1 MQLARKL
8 TVAEPSTVRT
18 GYNPSPMDEP
28 RTAPNPPPQPAA
40 APSGP
45 LAGSGSAAA
54 RVYAH
59 VKERLLDG
67 SFPGGALLS
76 ENELSQQLGLS
87 RTPVRQAFV
96 QLEAEGLLELYPKRG
111 ALVVPV
117 AASEIE
123 DVFEAR
129 LLVEEHCTRRAA
141 TAGGRPLATEL
152 AAAIEEQEAAIAMG
166 DGGMAEFAKSDR
178 RFHRAIV
185 AAAGNAILTRLYDAL
200 RDRQQRIAAT
210 SLARNPADAER
221 FLAEHR
227 RIADALGRA
236 EAADACEL
244 VSAHLRSARDSARGA
259 RDA

>member
-1 MQLARKL
+1 MQLALKL
-8 TVAEPSTVRT
+8 HTSIHETPIQGRNAA
-18 GYNPSPMDEP
+18 M
-28 RTAPNPPPQPAA
+28 TA
-40 APSGP
+40 SGP
-45 LAGSGSAAA
+45 GLPPITDVSAATSGSAAA

-67 SFPGGALLS
+67 TFPGGALLS

-129 LLVEEHCTRRAA
+129 LLVEEHCARRAA
-141 TAGGRPLATEL
+141 NAGARL
-152 AAAIEEQEAAIAMG
+152 AAELEPMIAEQEEAVAQGAP
-166 DGGMAEFAKSDR
+166 GMAAFARADR
-178 RFHRAIV
+178 HFHRAIV
-185 AAAGNAILTRLYDAL
+185 HAAGNAILTRLYDAL
-200 RDRQQRIAAT
+200 RDRQQRIAAV
-210 SLARNPADAER
+210 SLARNPGDAER
-221 FLAEHR
+221 FVAEHR
-227 RIADALGRA
+227 EILAALERGDG
-236 EAADACEL
+236 EAASRQVA
-244 VSAHLRSARDSARGA
+244 AHLRAAREVARGA

>member
-1 MQLARKL
+1 MDAPHTDPMPPAL
-8 TVAEPSTVRT
+8 PSSAPPAPLGGT
-18 GYNPSPMDEP
+18 GP
-28 RTAPNPPPQPAA
+28 
-40 APSGP
+40 
-45 LAGSGSAAA
+45 AAA

-111 ALVVPV
+111 ALVVPI

-129 LLVEEHCTRRAA
+129 LLVEEHCARRAA
-141 TAGGRPLATEL
+141 AAGATL
-152 AAAIEEQEAAIAMG
+152 AAELGDLVAAQEQAIAAG
-166 DGGMAEFAKSDR
+166 AAGMADFARSDR

-185 AAAGNAILTRLYDAL
+185 HAAGNAILTRLYDAL
-200 RDRQQRIAAT
+200 RDRQQRIAAVA
-210 SLARNPADAER
+210 LARNPGDAQR
-221 FLAEHR
+221 FIAEHR
-227 RIADALGRA
+227 RIADALGRQDA
-236 EAADACEL
+236 TVACEL
-244 VSAHLRSARDSARGA
+244 VSAHLRSARDAARGA
-259 RDA
+259 RGG

>member
-1 MQLARKL
+1 MHASMTQN
-8 TVAEPSTVRT
+8 VRT
-18 GYNPSPMDEP
+18 GYNPSPMDAMDEP
-28 RTAPNPPPQPAA
+28 RIDPSRPPQSPV

-45 LAGSGSAAA
+45 LAGTGSAAA

-67 SFPGGALLS
+67 SFPGGVLLS

-129 LLVEEHCTRRAA
+129 LLVEEHCARRAA

-152 AAAIEEQEAAIAMG
+152 AEAIAEQEAAIAMG
-166 DGGMAEFAKSDR
+166 QGGGAGGGPPRAGAGGAHRGGGGGVGGGRGGGGGFPKSRPPLPSRDR
-178 RFHRAIV
+178 RRRGQRDPHAPLRRAARPPAPHR
-185 AAAGNAILTRLYDAL
+185 R
-200 RDRQQRIAAT
+200 R
-210 SLARNPADAER
+210 LARAQP
-221 FLAEHR
+221 R
-227 RIADALGRA
+227 RRRA
-236 EAADACEL
+236 
-244 VSAHLRSARDSARGA
+244 
-259 RDA
+259 

>member
-1 MQLARKL
+1 MD
-8 TVAEPSTVRT
+8 TVRT
-18 GYNPSPMDEP
+18 ETPSTD
-28 RTAPNPPPQPAA
+28 AA
-40 APSGP
+40 
-45 LAGSGSAAA
+45 LAATGGSAAA

-67 SFPGGALLS
+67 TFPGGSLLS
-76 ENELSQQLGLS
+76 ENEVAQRLGLS

-129 LLVEEHCTRRAA
+129 LLVEQHCTKRAVA
-141 TAGGRPLATEL
+141 AGAALDAEL
-152 AAAIEEQEAAIAMG
+152 REAIAEQERALQAGAAG
-166 DGGMAEFAKSDR
+166 FAEADR

-200 RDRQQRIAAT
+200 RDRQRRIAAVAV
-210 SLARNPADAER
+210 ARGGAAGVER
-221 FLAEHR
+221 FVAEHR
-227 RIADALGRA
+227 EIAAALERRDG
-236 EAADACEL
+236 EAASEL
-244 VSAHLRSARDSARGA
+244 VAAHLRSARDAARGA
-259 RDA
+259 RGG

>member
-1 MQLARKL
+1 M
-8 TVAEPSTVRT
+8 EPPTEPIQP
-18 GYNPSPMDEP
+18 GPSPP
-28 RTAPNPPPQPAA
+28 APP
-40 APSGP
+40 GP
-45 LAGSGSAAA
+45 LSGTGPAGA

-129 LLVEEHCTRRAA
+129 LLVEEHCARRAA
-141 TAGGRPLATEL
+141 AAGGRPLANEL
-152 AAAIEEQEAAIAMG
+152 ADAIAEQEAA
-166 DGGMAEFAKSDR
+166 MARGEAGRADLAPAHR
-178 RFHRAIV
+178 RLPRAIV
-185 AAAGNAILTRLYDAL
+185 DA
-200 RDRQQRIAAT
+200 
-210 SLARNPADAER
+210 
-221 FLAEHR
+221 
-227 RIADALGRA
+227 
-236 EAADACEL
+236 
-244 VSAHLRSARDSARGA
+244 
-259 RDA
+259 

>member
-1 MQLARKL
+1 MA
-8 TVAEPSTVRT
+8 ST
-18 GYNPSPMDEP
+18 GYNPSPMD
-28 RTAPNPPPQPAA
+28 APHTDSLPPEQSPV

-45 LAGSGSAAA
+45 LAGTGPAAA

-129 LLVEEHCTRRAA
+129 LLVEEHCARRAA
-141 TAGGRPLATEL
+141 TAGAALAAEL
-152 AAAIEEQEAAIAMG
+152 AEAIADQERAIDAG
-166 DGGMAEFAKSDR
+166 PAGMAEFARSDR

-185 AAAGNAILTRLYDAL
+185 HAAGNAILTRLYDAL
-200 RDRQQRIAAT
+200 RDRQQRIAAV
-210 SLARNPADAER
+210 SLARNPGDAQR
-221 FLAEHR
+221 FITEHR
-227 RIADALGRA
+227 GIADAIAREDSTG
-236 EAADACEL
+236 ACEL
-244 VSAHLRSARDSARGA
+244 VSAHLRSARDAARGS
-259 RDA
+259 RDS

>member
-1 MQLARKL
+1 MD
-8 TVAEPSTVRT
+8 
-18 GYNPSPMDEP
+18 SPPADQM
-28 RTAPNPPPQPAA
+28 PPQPDTT

-45 LAGSGSAAA
+45 VAGTGSAAA

-111 ALVVPV
+111 ALVVPI
-117 AASEIE
+117 AASEVE

-129 LLVEEHCTRRAA
+129 LLVEEHSAKRAA
-141 TAGGRPLATEL
+141 SAGAAL
-152 AAAIEEQEAAIAMG
+152 AAKLAGEIERQERAIASG
-166 DGGMAEFAKSDR
+166 ATGMADFAKSDR

-185 AAAGNAILTRLYDAL
+185 HAAGNAILTRLYDAL
-200 RDRQQRIAAT
+200 RDRQQRIAAV

-221 FLAEHR
+221 FVVEHR
-227 RIADALGRA
+227 RIADAIGRA
-236 EAADACEL
+236 DATAACDL
-244 VSAHLRSARDSARGA
+244 VAAHLRSARDAARGTRNA
-259 RDA
+259 

>member
-8 TVAEPSTVRT
+8 HTTIQDTRIWGTPLSMHA
-18 GYNPSPMDEP
+18 P
-28 RTAPNPPPQPAA
+28 RSDAPPVPDTSAA
-40 APSGP
+40 A
-45 LAGSGSAAA
+45 SGSAAA

-67 SFPGGALLS
+67 TFPGGSLLS

-129 LLVEEHCTRRAA
+129 LLVEEHCARRAA
-141 TAGGRPLATEL
+141 NAGARLVADLEPLIA
-152 AAAIEEQEAAIAMG
+152 EQEKAVAQGAP
-166 DGGMAEFAKSDR
+166 GMAAFARADR
-178 RFHRAIV
+178 HFHRAIV
-185 AAAGNAILTRLYDAL
+185 HAAGNAILTRLYDAL
-200 RDRQQRIAAT
+200 RDRQQRIAT
-210 SLARNPADAER
+210 VSLARNPGDAER
-221 FLAEHR
+221 FVTEHR
-227 RIADALGRA
+227 GIVEALGRGD
-236 EAADACEL
+236 AADAAHL
-244 VSAHLRSARDSARGA
+244 VSAHLRAARDVARGA

>member
-1 MQLARKL
+1 MD
-8 TVAEPSTVRT
+8 T
-18 GYNPSPMDEP
+18 MDEQGP
-28 RTAPNPPPQPAA
+28 PIESTPPSDPEPPPV
-40 APSGP
+40 
-45 LAGSGSAAA
+45 LAGSGPAAA
-54 RVYAH
+54 RVYAY
-59 VKERLLDG
+59 VKERLLEG
-67 SFPGGALLS
+67 TFPGGALLS

-129 LLVEEHCTRRAA
+129 LLVEEHCARRAA

-152 AAAIEEQEAAIAMG
+152 AEAIAEQEAAIATG
-166 DGGMAEFAKSDR
+166 EGGMAEFAKSDR

-200 RDRQQRIAAT
+200 RDRQQRIAAV
-210 SLARNPADAER
+210 SLARNPGDAER
-221 FLAEHR
+221 FVDEHR
-227 RIADALGRA
+227 GIADALGRA
-236 EAADACEL
+236 DETEACEL
-244 VSAHLRSARDSARGA
+244 VSAHLRSARDAARGA
-259 RDA
+259 RGA

>member
-1 MQLARKL
+1 MSGPPIES
-8 TVAEPSTVRT
+8 TPPSSPQ
-18 GYNPSPMDEP
+18 PSPV
-28 RTAPNPPPQPAA
+28 
-40 APSGP
+40 
-45 LAGSGSAAA
+45 LAGSGPAAA
-54 RVYAH
+54 RVYAY

-67 SFPGGALLS
+67 TFAGGALLS

-123 DVFEAR
+123 DGFEAR
-129 LLVEEHCTRRAA
+129 LVVAEHCARRAA

-152 AAAIEEQEAAIAMG
+152 AEAIAEQEAAIAMG
-166 DGGMAEFAKSDR
+166 EGGMAEFAKSDR

-200 RDRQQRIAAT
+200 RDRQRRIAAV

-221 FLAEHR
+221 FVAEHR
-227 RIADALGRA
+227 GIADALGRA
-236 EAADACEL
+236 DPAEACEL
-244 VSAHLRSARDSARGA
+244 VSAHLRTA
-259 RDA
+259 RDAARGGRGD